1 MFLHITLDTLTIE
14 INHTTGNKEW
24 CTIDD
29 ILLIYWFHHKVW
41 STEIHNSYIAKYQR
55 QQQYHPSPLFI
66 IQQEGKERKKHIKRK
81 YRTKEPSHTYHLNI
95 WIRQEIKAHRQ
106 VCKAL
111 TESTQGWF
119 HHKAN
124 HHHHG
129 KEWPGTMIALSIELR
144 RSYCSRLYTFI
155 ISTAHTE
162 CTNNHKQQ
170 CEIREPRNHT
180 TSQDIITWLNHKISL
195 NVHKH
200 DTYCCVSTQTIQR
213 RVIFSDIRRCGGGV
227 SILLLI
233 YLFLFLSSKISTN
246 IFEECL
252 LVSLSLY

>member
-29 ILLIYWFHHKVW
+29 IHLIYRFYHKVW
-41 STEIHNSYIAKYQR
+41 STEIHNRNIAKHQR
-55 QQQYHPSPLFI
+55 QQQYHPSSLLI
-66 IQQEGKERKKHIKRK
+66 IQQEGKEREKHIERK
-81 YRTKEPSHTYHLNI
+81 YRTQEPSHTYHLNI
-95 WIRQEIKAHRQ
+95 WIRQEIKAHSQ

-111 TESTQGWF
+111 TERTPGWF

-129 KEWPGTMIALSIELR
+129 EEWPGTMIPLSIELR

-155 ISTAHTE
+155 ISTTHTE
-162 CTNNHKQQ
+162 CTNNHEQQ
-170 CEIREPRNHT
+170 CEIREPRNHI
-180 TSQDIITWLNHKISL
+180 TSQEVITWLNHKISL

-200 DTYCCVSTQTIQR
+200 DTYGSVSTQSIQR
-213 RVIFSDIRRCGGGV
+213 RVILSDIYGCVWGT
-227 SILLLI
+227 II
-233 YLFLFLSSKISTN
+233 AHFEFHYCT
-246 IFEECL
+246 IFIDQL
-252 LVSLSLY
+252 